1 MKIIAVGDIHMAP
14 EYLDRI
20 PAIGEADLVILNG
33 DLTNYGGQKAVRDVL
48 NHCLALNP
56 NTLAH
61 FGNLDKPEVNEYLEA
76 LGMNLHGQA
85 RLIDNTV
92 CIVGI
97 GGSNPT
103 PFLTPSEF
111 SEDSL
116 LAAGENGCR
125 QGLDFIRLAEPLH
138 KKKIPLLLVSHT
150 PPYETKLDR
159 IRSGKHVG
167 STAIRKLIEK
177 YQPALTVVG
186 HIHEAKGEDVIKN
199 SPIINPGMLRDG
211 GWISIEVTNSQLNT
225 DLQ

>member
-20 PAIGEADLVILNG
+20 PGIKTADLVLLNG
-33 DLTNYGGQKAVRDVL
+33 DLTNYGGKGEARQVL
-48 NHCLALNP
+48 NHCLTLNP

-61 FGNLDKPEVNEYLEA
+61 FGNLDKPEVNGYLED

-85 RLIDNTV
+85 RLIDNRV
-92 CIVGI
+92 CVVGV
-97 GGSNPT
+97 GGSNTT

-111 SEDSL
+111 SEEEIQTV
-116 LAAGENGCR
+116 AENGYL

-150 PPYETKLDR
+150 PPYRTKLDK

-167 STAIRKLIEK
+167 STAIRKIIEK

-186 HIHEAKGEDVIKN
+186 HIHEAKGEDIIDN

-211 GWISIEVTNSQLNT
+211 GWVKIEVEKSQLT
-225 DLQ
+225 ADLQ